1 MRTVAMLISGIL
13 MLSVVMAACS
23 GGVSEEELLA
33 VQNDLQ
39 QLESEVTS
47 LRVEVN
53 ELEDR
58 LSQVT
63 LIAVALDMFTNPPE
77 GLVEPDPQLIQ
88 EITALV
94 ETSQDL
100 ALQDKWTEIARA
112 VFSSAG
118 PPPLD
123 LLGELSVAI
132 QASGNEDV
140 QEKFQEFTTAALRGQ
155 GAGPALELATL
166 IQVSGDITVQEK
178 MQQFVR
184 VLVQDAVIPG
194 ELIEEFAA
202 LASENEE
209 IQQRVQELAALPAD
223 FVEDFETTVTAI
235 GNPVLDAQLEG
246 LFTPGLGPGR
256 HAQFL
261 DSLVAALVDYAST
274 RP

>member
-1 MRTVAMLISGIL
+1 MRTTATLVLGIL
-13 MLSVVMAACS
+13 ILSVVAAAC
-23 GGVSEEELLA
+23 GGGDGSQELEL
-33 VQNDLQ
+33 
-39 QLESEVTS
+39 EVTS
-47 LRVEVN
+47 LRAEVN
-53 ELEDR
+53 ELENR
-58 LSQVT
+58 LSRAN
-63 LIAVALDMFTNPPE
+63 LITAALDIFTNPPE

-100 ALQDKWTEIARA
+100 ALQDKWTEIAAA

-132 QASGNEDV
+132 QASGNQDV
-140 QEKFQEFTTAALRGQ
+140 QEKFQQFTMAALRGQ

-166 IQVSGDITVQEK
+166 IQVSGDITMQEK
-178 MQQFVR
+178 MRQFVGA
-184 VLVQDAVIPG
+184 LVQDAEIPG
-194 ELIEEFAA
+194 ALLEEFAA

-209 IQQRVQELAALPAD
+209 IQQRVQELAALPSD
-223 FVEDFETTVTAI
+223 FVQDFESTVTAI

-261 DSLVAALVDYAST
+261 DSLVAALVDILPT